1 MEKKRVSHLLKRN
14 KQNHCQKVRGIR
26 KKGLLLFILL
36 SAHLLIANPE
46 NMQASAWQANS
57 VATITAKL
65 KAGQNSYTF
74 EAGDTFYN
82 IGLAVNVKWQVLMEL
97 NGFEAGSQYS
107 VPVGTTIKFNGAKIT
122 VIDRNGHATKE
133 KELTDEDKIDPTKP
147 FADPQSEASQPVETR
162 QAVARV
168 DVQTAKPLNKE
179 QAEKE
184 KQAAEKQREQVEK
197 EKQDAEKERQEIE
210 RLKQEA
216 EQKLT
221 EALNKEN
228 EITHTELQAKQS
240 AAAAKVT
247 EAQANY
253 ESLATQLAAVEQK
266 FSSAK
271 VAQQTAQ
278 ATLTTAQTAISEAT
292 ANQGNAQQR
301 VTDVGAQITALQD
314 QAGEDAAIQA
324 QLAQLNQQ
332 LAAAQNELS
341 TYSAQLTA
349 AQQDLNNAQ
358 STYAS
363 AEAALNSAATEKASL
378 EAAITQAQ
386 TALTAAQ
393 QELTQLPNA
402 SPAATSEEAK
412 KIQTELAKYQQQLAA
427 LDQQINDLTSKAQT
441 LNERIKELDKVIQGA
456 TEEVKDAETKGKEAG
471 DSAEDSADHIGKS
484 NETVNEVE
492 NKLPHVPTN
501 EDKYVT
507 IMVDEA
513 GNKLTDTT
521 GYVKV
526 FESEPVKV
534 VETLPN
540 GDTIT
545 TYTMTITYRK
555 IENTDKHVTINVDEA
570 RTVLTSLEGYFK
582 INESE
587 AVKTVETLANGDTI
601 TTYTTTVT
609 YHKIINTDEKVTIN
623 VDEAGTVLTSLEGYF
638 KLNESEPVKTVETL
652 ANGDTIT
659 TYTTTVTYHKIINTD
674 EKVTINV
681 DEAGNKLTDLTGYR
695 KITESEPVKTV
706 KTLANGDTITTYTTT
721 ITYKKIDPIIA
732 AIRPADDVEIKT
744 IKDQVIKDDTRVTV
758 EQADKLVNT
767 AFSKE
772 VAKYFEQLVQ
782 EEQEKYGE
790 KKVSNTKDEAA
801 YREVAERAIEVM
813 YKFSHTRPAN
823 TLSDGTYVVD
833 REIGSEK
840 MRYWTENISHT
851 YIKKVEVDGDSTVL
865 ARLIAQQMFLQYIEY
880 EREAGRAGDYTNG
893 GHYINIIQSGFS
905 DMALAVFIVEDEEDP
920 DDYYKVSTA
929 VCTGPVTIVN
939 E

>member
-1 MEKKRVSHLLKRN
+1 MEKNRISHLLKRN
-14 KQNHCQKVRGIR
+14 KQNASKKVRGIR
-26 KKGLLLFILL
+26 KKGLLLLVLL
-36 SAHLLIANPE
+36 SAQLLIVSPE
-46 NMQASAWQANS
+46 NMQASSWQANS

-74 EAGDTFYN
+74 EVGDTFYN

-122 VIDRNGHATKE
+122 VIDRNGQTTKE
-133 KELTDEDKIDPTKP
+133 KELTAEDKIDPTKP
-147 FADPQSEASQPVETR
+147 IADPQSEASQPVETR
-162 QAVARV
+162 KAEARV
-168 DVQTAKPLNKE
+168 GVQTAKPLNKD

-228 EITHTELQAKQS
+228 ENTHTELQAQQ
-240 AAAAKVT
+240 ATVTAKAT
-247 EAQANY
+247 EAQKNY
-253 ESLATQLAAVEQK
+253 DGLSEQLAGAEQK
-266 FSSAK
+266 LIAATTAK
-271 VAQQTAQ
+271 Q
-278 ATLTTAQTAISEAT
+278 TAQTALTNAQAIINEAT

-301 VTDVGAQITALQD
+301 VTDVGAQIAALQD
-314 QAGEDAAIQA
+314 QAGEDTAVQA

-332 LAAAQNELS
+332 LAVAQNELS

-363 AEAALNSAATEKASL
+363 ADAALNSAATEKASL
-378 EAAITQAQ
+378 EAAIAQAQ
-386 TALTAAQ
+386 TALNAAQ
-393 QELTQLPNA
+393 QELAQLPNA
-402 SPAATSEEAK
+402 SSAATSEEAK
-412 KIQTELAKYQQQLAA
+412 KIQTELAKYQQQLAT
-427 LDQQINDLTSKAQT
+427 LDQQINDLSSKAQA
-441 LNERIKELDKVIQGA
+441 LNERIKELGKVIQGA

-484 NETVNEVE
+484 NETVSEVE
-492 NKLPHVPTN
+492 DKLPHVPTN

-513 GNKLTDTT
+513 GNQLTDIT

-526 FESEPVKV
+526 SESEPVKE

-545 TYTMTITYRK
+545 TYTTTITYRK
-555 IENTDKHVTINVDEA
+555 IVNTDKYVTINVDEA
-570 RTVLTSLEGYFK
+570 GTVLTSLEGYFK

-659 TYTTTVTYHKIINTD
+659 TYTTTVTYHKIINTN
-674 EKVTINV
+674 EEVIINV
-681 DEAGNKLTDLTGYR
+681 DEAGNRLADLTGYR
-695 KITESEPVKTV
+695 KIAESEPVKTV

-732 AIRPADDVEIKT
+732 AIKPADDVEIKT
-744 IKDQVIKDDTRVTV
+744 IKDQVMKDDTKVTV

-772 VAKYFEQLVQ
+772 VAKYFEQMVQ

-801 YREVAERAIEVM
+801 YREVAERAVEAM

-823 TLSDGTYVVD
+823 TVSGGNYVID
-833 REIGSEK
+833 REVGSEK
-840 MRYWTENISHT
+840 MGFWKENISHT
-851 YIKKVEVDGDSTVL
+851 YIRKVEVDGDSTIL
-865 ARLIAQQMFLQYIEY
+865 AQLIAKQMFLQYIEY
-880 EREAGRAGDYTNG
+880 EREAGRAGDFTEG
-893 GHYINIIQSGFS
+893 GHYMNIIQSGFS
-905 DMALAVFIVEDEEDP
+905 DMALAVFIVEDEDHP
-920 DDYYKVSTA
+920 DTYYKVSTA
-929 VCTGPVTIVN
+929 VCIGPLSIVK
-939 E
+939 

>member
-36 SAHLLIANPE
+36 STHLLIANPE

-168 DVQTAKPLNKE
+168 DVQTAKPLNNE

-266 FSSAK
+266 FASAK

-441 LNERIKELDKVIQGA
+441 LNERIKELDKAIQGA
-456 TEEVKDAETKGKEAG
+456 IEEVKDAETKGKEAG

-545 TYTMTITYRK
+545 TYTTTITYRK
-555 IENTDKHVTINVDEA
+555 IENTDKH
-570 RTVLTSLEGYFK
+570 
-582 INESE
+582 
-587 AVKTVETLANGDTI
+587 
-601 TTYTTTVT
+601 
-609 YHKIINTDEKVTIN
+609 VTIN

-695 KITESEPVKTV
+695 KIAESEPVKTV

-732 AIRPADDVEIKT
+732 AIKPADDVEIKT

-823 TLSDGTYVVD
+823 ILSDGTYVVD